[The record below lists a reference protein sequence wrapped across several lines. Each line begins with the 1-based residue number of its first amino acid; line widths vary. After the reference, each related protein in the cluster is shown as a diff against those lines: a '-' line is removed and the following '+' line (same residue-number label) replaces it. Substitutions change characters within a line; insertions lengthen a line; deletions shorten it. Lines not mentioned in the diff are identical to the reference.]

1 VASGIIAPPRF
12 RASAPAKETRMYKKI
27 LATRMALA
35 TVLVT
40 ALVTLLGAAL
50 PVTAHAQDQAVDK
63 WYVTPLLYGT
73 WPSDRKRVDDDWSY
87 GLAAGRN
94 FGERFALELGYVT
107 GDFDGAPGTGNLS
120 LDSYSVDGLMH
131 FGRASKIHPYLTAG
145 IARIEGDRNSTAE
158 TGTGWGVQA
167 GLGVMS
173 NLWTNPAR
181 TQVVTWRAEAKGRW
195 LLEGTDNN
203 RKQADVLAGLGLQ
216 FHFGQAL
223 PMAAPLVEEA
233 APEPA
238 PAPLDSDGDGV
249 IDPND
254 KCPDTPAGA
263 KVDENGC
270 ELDGDKDGVVDRLD
284 ACPDT
289 APGTRVGKF
298 GCDCDVTVR
307 LTFATDS
314 ATLTEADKKILD
326 EAAANLKRLNW
337 ITGVA
342 EGHTDS
348 TGSDAHNQRLSE
360 RRAAAVME
368 YLNAKGIGEARMT
381 SVGFGESRPVADNA
395 TREGR
400 AENRRV
406 VLRRTDCD
414 EQK

>member
-1 VASGIIAPPRF
+1 
-12 RASAPAKETRMYKKI
+12 MYKKI

-40 ALVTLLGAAL
+40 TLGTAL
-50 PVTAHAQDQAVDK
+50 PVTAHAQDQDQAVDK

-120 LDSYSVDGLMH
+120 LDSYSLDGLLH
-131 FGRASKIHPYLTAG
+131 FSRASKVHPYLTSG
-145 IARIEGDRNSTAE
+145 IVMIDGSRPSAAQ
-158 TGTGWGVQA
+158 TGSGWGVQA

-173 NLWTNPAR
+173 NLWTNGAR
-181 TQVVTWRAEAKGRW
+181 TQVVTWRAEVKNRW
-195 LLEGTDNN
+195 LLRGELDNDEGHSDL
-203 RKQADVLAGLGLQ
+203 LAGLGLQ
-216 FHFGQAL
+216 FHFGKAL

-233 APEPA
+233 APE

-307 LTFATDS
+307 LTFAVDS
-314 ATLTEADKKILD
+314 ATLTEQDKKILD

-348 TGSDAHNQRLSE
+348 TGSEAHNQRLSE

-368 YLNAKGIGEARMT
+368 YLNAQGIGDARMT
-381 SVGFGESRPVADNA
+381 SVGFGESKPIADNA

>member
-1 VASGIIAPPRF
+1 
-12 RASAPAKETRMYKKI
+12 MYKKI
-27 LATRMALA
+27 PATRMALA

-40 ALVTLLGAAL
+40 TLGAAL

-63 WYVTPLLYGT
+63 WYLTPLLYGT
-73 WPSDRKRVDDDWSY
+73 WPSDRKQVDDDWSY

-94 FGERFALELGYVT
+94 FGERFAVELGYVT

-120 LDSYSVDGLMH
+120 LDSYSLDGLLH
-131 FGRASKIHPYLTAG
+131 FGRASKIHPYVTSG
-145 IARIEGDRNSTAE
+145 IVMIDGSRPSAAQ
-158 TGTGWGVQA
+158 TGSGWGLQA

-173 NLWTNPAR
+173 NLWTNGAR
-181 TQVVTWRAEAKGRW
+181 TQVVTWRAEVKNRW
-195 LLEGTDNN
+195 LLRGELDNDEGHSDL
-203 RKQADVLAGLGLQ
+203 LAGLGLQ
-216 FHFGQAL
+216 FHFGKAL
-223 PMAAPLVEEA
+223 PMAAPVVMEEA
-233 APEPA
+233 APE

-307 LTFATDS
+307 LTFAIDS
-314 ATLTEADKKILD
+314 AALTDDDKKILD
-326 EAAANLKRLNW
+326 EAAATLKRLNW

-381 SVGFGESRPVADNA
+381 SVGFGESKPIADNA

>member
-1 VASGIIAPPRF
+1 
-12 RASAPAKETRMYKKI
+12 MYKKI
-27 LATRMALA
+27 LATRMATGMAAASALIATFGAGLPLA
-35 TVLVT
+35 
-40 ALVTLLGAAL
+40 
-50 PVTAHAQDQAVDK
+50 AHAQDQAVDK
-63 WYVTPLLYGT
+63 WYVAPMLYGT
-73 WPSDRKRVDDDWSY
+73 WPSDRKQVDDDWSY

-94 FGERFALELGYVT
+94 FGERFGVELGYLT

-120 LDSYSVDGLMH
+120 LDTYSLDGLLH
-131 FGRASKIHPYLTAG
+131 FGRASKIHPYVTSG
-145 IARIEGDRNSTAE
+145 IVMIDGSRPSAAQ
-158 TGTGWGVQA
+158 TGSGWGIQA
-167 GLGVMS
+167 GLGIMS
-173 NLWTNPAR
+173 NLWTSASR
-181 TQVVTWRAEAKGRW
+181 TQVVSWRAEVKNRW
-195 LLEGTDNN
+195 LLRGELDNDEGHSDL
-203 RKQADVLAGLGLQ
+203 LAGLGLQ
-216 FHFGQAL
+216 FHFGKAL
-223 PMAAPLVEEA
+223 PMAAPIVEEA
-233 APEPA
+233 APA
-238 PAPLDSDGDGV
+238 PEAAPLDSDGDGV

-307 LTFATDS
+307 LTFAVDS
-314 ATLTEADKKILD
+314 ATLTEEDKKILD
-326 EAAANLKRLNW
+326 GVAENLKRLKW

-348 TGSDAHNQRLSE
+348 TGSEAHNQRLSE
-360 RRAAAVME
+360 RRAAAVMD
-368 YLNAKGIGEARMT
+368 YLNGLGVGETRMT
-381 SVGFGESRPVADNA
+381 AVGFGESRPVADNA

-400 AENRRV
+400 AQNRRV